1 MPRWRNTIDAHRH
14 AARRGDFHADLC
26 RGQYAA
32 VTGLGALAEFQL
44 DHFHLI
50 AACVVFEFIGAKCAV
65 RIAATEVT
73 GADLPNNV
81 AAVFLVVSAVA
92 ALAGIVRELPF
103 LGADVERPNGVWT

>member
-44 DHFHLI
+44 DHFHLL
-50 AACVVFEFIGAKCAV
+50 AACVVFEFLGAKCAV
-65 RIAATEVT
+65 WIAATEVT
-73 GADLPNNV
+73 GANLPNNV
-81 AAVFLVVSAVA
+81 AAVFTMISTVA
-92 ALAGIVRELPF
+92 ALASIVREIPF
-103 LGADVERPNGVWT
+103 LGAYVQRANGVWT

>member
-50 AACVVFEFIGAKCAV
+50 AACVVFE
-65 RIAATEVT
+65 VT

-103 LGADVERPNGVWT
+103 LGADVERPNSVWT